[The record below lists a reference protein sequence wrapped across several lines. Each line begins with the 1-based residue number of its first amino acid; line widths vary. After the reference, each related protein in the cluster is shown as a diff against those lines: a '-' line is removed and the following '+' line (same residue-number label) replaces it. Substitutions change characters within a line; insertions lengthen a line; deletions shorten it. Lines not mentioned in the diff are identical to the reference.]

1 MLARRRPAAR
11 LPRLRRRIVEDD
23 GHEPTEAPLHAIL
36 TSSKEAP
43 MSTSTITSK
52 GQITLPKNVREHL
65 GVREGDRLDFVIA
78 ADGAV
83 SLLPLSGSVRRLRGL
98 FRRSGV
104 PAATL
109 AEIDE
114 SIEDQLADDDLRI
127 RSGAGGKP

>member
-1 MLARRRPAAR
+1 
-11 LPRLRRRIVEDD
+11 
-23 GHEPTEAPLHAIL
+23 
-36 TSSKEAP
+36 

-83 SLLPLSGSVRRLRGL
+83 CLLPLSGSVRRLRGL
-98 FRRSGV
+98 FRRSGS

-127 RSGAGGKP
+127 RSGDH